1 MIRDWLWHLDA
12 RVSRRVRTVLDRTR
26 IVPVL
31 TFVAHSGDSA
41 VVFPVLGLLWWQSG
55 LSVSSVFSLG
65 IAAALLSML
74 CVALAKLVFRRARP
88 AGDWG
93 TLCRKADPHSFP
105 SGHAARTMAL
115 AFTVVSAGW
124 PGWGLL
130 LVAWSLFVGVA
141 RVGLG
146 IHWSL
151 DVAAG
156 WVFGIAAG
164 IIVAVL

>member
-1 MIRDWLWHLDA
+1 MIRDWLWRLDA
-12 RVSRRVRTVLDRTR
+12 RLSQGVRSVLVRAC

-31 TFVAHSGDSA
+31 TPVAHSGDSV
-41 VVFPVLGLLWWQSG
+41 VVFPVLLVLWWEAG
-55 LSVSSVFSLG
+55 FHVSSVFFLG

-74 CVALAKLVFRRARP
+74 CAGLVKLVFRRARP
-88 AGDWG
+88 SGDWG

-115 AFTVVSAGW
+115 AVTVLCAGW

-130 LVAWSLFVGVA
+130 LVVWSLLVGVV
-141 RVGLG
+141 RVALG

-151 DVAAG
+151 DVLVG
-156 WVFGIAAG
+156 WVFGLAAG
-164 IIVAVL
+164 MIVAAL